1 MAAKQRQKMEQ
12 PEVVNYASSK
22 EPRQRTSAM
31 PHSRSCKYC
40 GDTHPKGKCPA
51 YGKTCAK
58 CQKKNHFTKVCQS
71 TIKQSERQRKPT
83 QNKRK
88 PRHQNV
94 HQMEQCSSEH
104 NPDELSTDESIYKV
118 QTTRTKTQYFAEVL
132 VTANDKKKGTLIKF
146 QLDTGATCST
156 ISLEDYQ
163 KLTNQAPQQS
173 NTRLRLYD
181 HSVIQPVGSTTLRCE
196 VNGTNKKVHF
206 EVVKDAHTSLLSGK
220 ACQALKL
227 IHFNEESI
235 LHVSTSGSPDL
246 SQEQILQDYQDVFTG
261 LGKLPGVYHIEIDP
275 NTKQVQEN
283 PRRVPIPIKEELKH
297 KIDELEA
304 MNVLAKVTQ
313 PTPWISNMVVVKKP
327 NKLRVCLDPLH
338 LNKGIIRNHYPT
350 PTVEDVAPR
359 LTKAKVFSLVDAK
372 DGFLQVVLGEL
383 SSYLTPFWTPFGRYR
398 WLCNSIRNQV
408 GALTNAWKVSRTLKS
423 STMTSSSME
432 QVILKRKP
440 QSPTTQPLKLS
451 WIDAENAGL
460 NSTSES

>member
-1 MAAKQRQKMEQ
+1 M
-12 PEVVNYASSK
+12 
-22 EPRQRTSAM
+22 
-31 PHSRSCKYC
+31 
-40 GDTHPKGKCPA
+40 
-51 YGKTCAK
+51 
-58 CQKKNHFTKVCQS
+58 
-71 TIKQSERQRKPT
+71 TI
-83 QNKRK
+83 
-88 PRHQNV
+88 H
-94 HQMEQCSSEH
+94 
-104 NPDELSTDESIYKV
+104 
-118 QTTRTKTQYFAEVL
+118 
-132 VTANDKKKGTLIKF
+132 
-146 QLDTGATCST
+146 
-156 ISLEDYQ
+156 
-163 KLTNQAPQQS
+163 
-173 NTRLRLYD
+173 
-181 HSVIQPVGSTTLRCE
+181 TTLRCE

-304 MNVLAKVTQ
+304 MNALTKVTQ

-359 LTKAKVFSLVDAK
+359 LTKAKVFSVVDAK
-372 DGFLQVVLGEL
+372 DGFLQVVLDKP
-383 SSYLTPFWTPFGRYR
+383 SSYLTTFWTPFGRYQ
-398 WLCNSIRNQV
+398 WLRMPFGIKSAPEEFQRRLDECLEGLQNIV
-408 GALTNAWKVSRTLKS
+408 IYGAGDTEEEATKSHDTAFKALLDRCRERGLKLNKRKLKFKLSQEAYMGHVLSAQGQLPDPEKVKAVCDMSHPTDVQGVQRLTGVVTYLSKFMPRLSTVCEPLRRLTDTNAVFDWLPQHEDAFAKIKSLITQAPVLHYYDVAGPEINFFLKA
-423 STMTSSSME
+423 
-432 QVILKRKP
+432 
-440 QSPTTQPLKLS
+440 PTG
-451 WIDAENAGL
+451 D
-460 NSTSES
+460 